1 MRRIGEVLG
10 TGYKQISRIIKIR
23 AKWSEIAGEVLA
35 AHAEPVVI
43 KNKVLHLMCDSPAWV
58 QQAGMLSPALPAQI
72 KKISGIRVEKVEGK
86 FGHVQKMPKKSRQ
99 PLILNAFNIDPED
112 VNKVKNPELAH
123 VIRQLIGSE
132 GTEDGSDEQST
143 TGKTDEYP

>member
-43 KNKVLHLMCDSPAWV
+43 KNKVLHLMCDSPAWA
-58 QQAGMLSPALPAQI
+58 QQAGMLSPALTAQI

-132 GTEDGSDEQST
+132 GTEDDGNEQST
-143 TGKTDEYP
+143 AKRKDEYR

>member
-10 TGYKQISRIIKIR
+10 TGYKQISRVIKIR

-43 KNKVLHLMCDSPAWV
+43 KNKVLHVMCDSPAWA
-58 QQAGMLSPALPAQI
+58 QQVGMLSPALTAQI

-86 FGHVQKMPKKSRQ
+86 FGHVQKIPKKSRQ

-132 GTEDGSDEQST
+132 GTENGSDEHST
-143 TGKTDEYP
+143 TKRSDEHP